1 MATRNSISILEVTNM
16 CLHKDLTT
24 IIWKHHPYEVNVCK
38 TEIMDLLKE
47 YGPKTALDV
56 GKALTDYSQNTIK
69 VELYH
74 LVSDN
79 MIHSG
84 NNRNRFYA
92 CLEDKI
98 PMTIPEMKQGSLC
111 RKILDLIENRNMHE
125 EEIVGNFPD
134 IKSKTVKHA
143 LYRLRGKAPGY
154 ITRVIRTADFIY
166 KLSR

>member
-1 MATRNSISILEVTNM
+1 MF
-16 CLHKDLTT
+16 LHKELTS

-47 YGPKTALDV
+47 HGPKTALDV
-56 GKALTDYSQNTIK
+56 GKALADYSQDTIK
-69 VELYH
+69 IELYH

-79 MIHSG
+79 MINSG
-84 NNRNRFYA
+84 NNRNRFYD

-134 IKSKTVKHA
+134 IKSKTVKMHCIDYVEKRQGT
-143 LYRLRGKAPGY
+143 LLE
-154 ITRVIRTADFIY
+154 
-166 KLSR
+166 